1 MDRYARGDPAAFADV
16 YDTVAPSVHAYLVRQ
31 TRDRGRAEDLLQQT
45 LLQMHRSRGSYIP
58 GLPVMPWAFAIARR
72 LFIDELRHRKV
83 DALSSARGIEAGD
96 RVTPTG
102 PEAEALGRE
111 MAELVEAELDRIPE
125 AQRTAFELLRVE
137 GLSQDE
143 AAQRLGTTV
152 SAVKLRAFRA
162 YAALRAAL
170 GHPLVTAV
178 VAGERRKP

>member
-1 MDRYARGDPAAFADV
+1 
-16 YDTVAPSVHAYLVRQ
+16 
-31 TRDRGRAEDLLQQT
+31 
-45 LLQMHRSRGSYIP
+45 
-58 GLPVMPWAFAIARR
+58 
-72 LFIDELRHRKV
+72 
-83 DALSSARGIEAGD
+83 
-96 RVTPTG
+96 VTPTG